1 MTFFSPN
8 SFSFF
13 LFSRHTSITTREEDG
28 ATNRILQNARRERE
42 RKRERETKR
51 STTAEG
57 EKGKRWRTTTNG
69 CLREDV
75 NLETTQ

>member
-1 MTFFSPN
+1 MTFSPN

-42 RKRERETKR
+42 REKERQSVRPRQKEKRANDGGRRRTDASERT
-51 STTAEG
+51 SI
-57 EKGKRWRTTTNG
+57 
-69 CLREDV
+69 
-75 NLETTQ
+75 

>member
-28 ATNRILQNARRERE
+28 GATNRILQNARRERE
-42 RKRERETKR
+42 KERQSVRPRQKEKRANDGGRRRTDASERT
-51 STTAEG
+51 SI
-57 EKGKRWRTTTNG
+57 
-69 CLREDV
+69 
-75 NLETTQ
+75 